1 MRVGIVGV
9 AMIGLVMGVA
19 VAQEALGPVYPIPEP
34 DLLSILKRHAR
45 EEAGELKVRTQQ
57 AQKALQ
63 RYAERP
69 TAGPNMPT
77 ALVDREWAYAAP
89 KIEGASVALLPDDF
103 ERQWLFIDGDS
114 HKQVMLAARFMKGKS
129 VATHRVILVNGSVKD
144 VSDTLKTRVW
154 FDQARVL
161 TKRFEVKAVPA
172 LLKATKERI
181 WVKEIAQ

>member
-19 VAQEALGPVYPIPEP
+19 VAQEALGPVYPIAEP

-45 EEAGELKVRTQQ
+45 EEAGELKARTQQ

-77 ALVDREWAYAAP
+77 ALV
-89 KIEGASVALLPDDF
+89 
-103 ERQWLFIDGDS
+103 
-114 HKQVMLAARFMKGKS
+114 
-129 VATHRVILVNGSVKD
+129 
-144 VSDTLKTRVW
+144 
-154 FDQARVL
+154 
-161 TKRFEVKAVPA
+161 
-172 LLKATKERI
+172 
-181 WVKEIAQ
+181 